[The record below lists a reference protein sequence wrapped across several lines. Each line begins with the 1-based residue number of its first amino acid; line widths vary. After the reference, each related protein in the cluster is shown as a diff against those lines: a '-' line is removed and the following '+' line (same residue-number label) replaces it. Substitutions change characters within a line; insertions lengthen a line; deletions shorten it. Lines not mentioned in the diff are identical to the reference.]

1 MLLNRRFA
9 LMGLTL
15 LTGHRA
21 LAALPPPSG
30 KKVLSITG
38 RIGAPNQGTN
48 VVFDMPM
55 LESLGLVTLRTTTP
69 WFTGE
74 VAFEG
79 VPMTTLM
86 EAIGASGDKLMVYA
100 LNDYTT
106 EIPMADFAKY
116 KPILAV
122 KRDGRYMPVSDKGPL
137 FIVYPFDSSAELKS
151 QKFYSR
157 SAWQIARMEVV

>member
-1 MLLNRRFA
+1 MLNRRFV
-9 LMGLTL
+9 LMGLAL
-15 LTGHRA
+15 LSGRGA
-21 LAALPPPSG
+21 RAALPTPSG

-48 VVFDMPM
+48 AVFDMAM

-74 VAFEG
+74 VVFEG

-86 EAIGASGDKLMVYA
+86 DAIGASGEKLMVFA

>member
-1 MLLNRRFA
+1 MLNRRLA
-9 LMGLTL
+9 LMGLAL
-15 LTGHRA
+15 LTSHPA

-30 KKVLSITG
+30 KKVLSISG
-38 RIGAPNQGTN
+38 RVGAPNQGAN
-48 VVFDMPM
+48 AVFDMPM
-55 LESLGLVTLRTTTP
+55 LEALGLVTLRTTTP
-69 WFTGE
+69 LFTGE
-74 VAFEG
+74 VTFEG
-79 VPMTTLM
+79 VPMTALM
-86 EAIGASGDKLMVYA
+86 AAIGASGDKLMVFA

>member
-1 MLLNRRFA
+1 MLNRCLA
-9 LMGLTL
+9 LMGLAL
-15 LTGHRA
+15 LTSHKA
-21 LAALPPPSG
+21 LAALPAPSG
-30 KKVLSITG
+30 KKILSIAG
-38 RIGAPNQGTN
+38 RIGAPNQGAN
-48 VVFDMPM
+48 AVFDMPM
-55 LESLGLVTLRTTTP
+55 LESLGLISLRTSTP

-74 VAFEG
+74 VVFEG
-79 VPMTTLM
+79 VLMTTLM
-86 EAIGASGDKLMVYA
+86 DVIGASGDKLMVFA

-137 FIVYPFDSSAELKS
+137 FIVYPFDTSAELRS

>member
-1 MLLNRRFA
+1 MMNRRFV
-9 LMGLTL
+9 LSGIGLL
-15 LTGHRA
+15 A
-21 LAALPPPSG
+21 CNAAFAALPAPTG

-38 RIGAPNQGTN
+38 RISVPNQN
-48 VVFDMPM
+48 QSAVFDMPM
-55 LESLGLVTLRTTTP
+55 LESLGMVSLRTMTP

-74 VAFEG
+74 VVFEG

-86 EAIGASGDKLMVYA
+86 DVIGASGEKLMVFA

-106 EIPMADFAKY
+106 ELPMADFAKY

-137 FIVYPFDSSAELKS
+137 FIVYPYDSSPELKS